1 MRRALTVWKRRTLL
15 GLGLGVAALT
25 FTVTL
30 AAAGNAGTTSPADK
44 QQVERLGPKYLL
56 DPSAPQAS
64 SMTATVRAALVDE
77 FGPKYLLGYELK
89 AAHR

>member
-25 FTVTL
+25 FTVASAPT
-30 AAAGNAGTTSPADK
+30 GNAGTTSPANK
-44 QQVERLGPKYLL
+44 QQVEQLGPKYRL
-56 DPSAPQAS
+56 DASAPQAS
-64 SMTATVRAALVDE
+64 SMTAPVRAELLDE

-89 AAHR
+89 AAQR